1 MAARGQA
8 NAAIYVSLEQDRR
21 PKGHHC
27 YFMTRN
33 ILCAGGG
40 QSNYDNVE
48 DVREITML

>member
-1 MAARGQA
+1 MDVDGA
-8 NAAIYVSLEQDRR
+8 R
-21 PKGHHC
+21 PKAKGTSLLF
-27 YFMTRN
+27 YMTRN